1 MLRKIAV
8 GTSAAVVAV
17 GLAAGPALAAEPPGS
32 PAPCSGTAR
41 TQLCSTDASPV
52 ADIFTARRNTSPPPP
67 VGTPVPEEPS
77 SPPPDVPSSPAPEVP
92 SSPPGDSGPDAPG
105 PGGSG
110 PPAPA
115 PPIET
120 AGPPAAPE
128 FTPAPPAPTEPT
140 PTPTRA
146 PNESGKPSETVLPTA
161 EPRLPKTAVDSRPL
175 TVAGGGSLVAA
186 GLAWIGGARRRWRR
200 QAGPLA
206 KD

>member
-1 MLRKIAV
+1 MLRKIVV

-17 GLAAGPALAAEPPGS
+17 GLAAAPALATGPPGS
-32 PAPCSGTAR
+32 PAPCSETAR
-41 TQLCSTDASPV
+41 TEQCLTVASTV
-52 ADIFTARRNTSPPPP
+52 AGFSSARRNSSAPPP

-77 SPPPDVPSSPAPEVP
+77 SPPPDVPSSP
-92 SSPPGDSGPDAPG
+92 PPGDSGPGSPG
-105 PGGSG
+105 PGDSG

-128 FTPAPPAPTEPT
+128 FTPAAPLPVEPSPA
-140 PTPTRA
+140 PTRA
-146 PNESGKPSETVLPTA
+146 PNESGKPSETVLPTT

-186 GLAWIGGARRRWRR
+186 GLAWIGGARRRWKR
-200 QAGPLA
+200 QARPLA
-206 KD
+206 TD